1 MTTDLALHATV
12 RELCAAFVSAER
24 DVRAAFAQ
32 IVAAEERLGAAF
44 AMGEHYARIHVSA
57 CGSSYR
63 DNFKDPD
70 EAVKL
75 MARGAWRA
83 IVERFELRRF
93 MSIKRWEELTKAI
106 DEDGLPS
113 ITEEHVMGFLF
124 AQLSQA
130 REHLTEAVHEV
141 FECQRNR
148 GRTRTGRL
156 KLQKELKPNSE
167 LEVPGKVILGYVV
180 SRRWTGKGF
189 EVDYRRRQHLVA
201 LENVFRALDG
211 RGTIPGYQSALE
223 TAISAAEGGEGETD
237 LFTFRAC
244 INHNLHLTFRR
255 PDLLERFNQIAGGK
269 RLRPA
274 ETEEQR
280 LRREVAEARAEN
292 ERLRRSA

>member
-141 FECQRNR
+141 FEWLRPHAH
-148 GRTRTGRL
+148 TRTGQL
-156 KLQKELKPNSE
+156 KTNSE

-211 RGTIPGYQSALE
+211 RGAIPGYQSALE

-244 INHNLHLTFRR
+244 LNHNLHLTFRR
-255 PDLLERFNQIAGGK
+255 PDLLARFNAIAGGK

-274 ETEEQR
+274 ESEEDA
-280 LRREVAEARAEN
+280 LRREVAKARAEN

>member
-12 RELCAAFVSAER
+12 RELCAAFVSAAR

-32 IVAAEERLGAAF
+32 IVAAEERLCAAF

-106 DEDGLPS
+106 EEDGLPP
-113 ITEEHVMGFLF
+113 ITEENVMGFLF

-141 FECQRNR
+141 FEWLRPHAH
-148 GRTRTGRL
+148 TRTGQL
-156 KLQKELKPNSE
+156 KTNSE

-211 RGTIPGYQSALE
+211 RGTIPGYQSELE
-223 TAISAAEGGEGETD
+223 TAIATADGGEGETD

-244 INHNLHLTFRR
+244 LNHNLHLTFKR

-274 ETEEQR
+274 ESEEQR
-280 LRREVAEARAEN
+280 LRREVAKARAEN

>member
-141 FECQRNR
+141 FEWLRPHAH
-148 GRTRTGRL
+148 TRTGQL
-156 KLQKELKPNSE
+156 KTNSE

-244 INHNLHLTFRR
+244 LNHNLHLTFRR
-255 PDLLERFNQIAGGK
+255 PDLLARFNAIAGGK

-274 ETEEQR
+274 ESEEDA
-280 LRREVAEARAEN
+280 LRREVAKARAEN